1 MRVVQRGGLLLVVAL
16 AAVACAESPTSE
28 SSHEPSALIGPLCQL
43 GCVEQDPDPAAD
55 GYWLGGGITDVVCFN
70 GSQTDSDGD
79 GLSEFCERNLA
90 SAFAPELY
98 YKDYDEVGR
107 EPKWVARPLPDGT
120 VRIGYLLAY
129 YRDAGSSSFG
139 CTLPGAPSSC
149 YGHNGDSEAIA
160 LDVEYDEGTKHWKL
174 QEARY
179 SQHGDFVTYDAY
191 SCTFVY
197 NVGCLYLVYPDKD
210 RGYPRAYVAEG
221 KHANYATRS
230 ECNHGGFG
238 NSDTCT
244 SVNTAARVVAG
255 SSATNLGSRGVHS
268 AAQDCMVSSNP
279 SYIYYGAWRTECFW
293 TVKAFRGWIPD
304 TVGGASSSDYSGILG
319 DLGF

>member
-1 MRVVQRGGLLLVVAL
+1 M
-16 AAVACAESPTSE
+16 
-28 SSHEPSALIGPLCQL
+28 
-43 GCVEQDPDPAAD
+43 
-55 GYWLGGGITDVVCFN
+55 
-70 GSQTDSDGD
+70 
-79 GLSEFCERNLA
+79 
-90 SAFAPELY
+90 
-98 YKDYDEVGR
+98 
-107 EPKWVARPLPDGT
+107 
-120 VRIGYLLAY
+120 RIGYLLAY

-221 KHANYATRS
+221 KHANYATRVVQPRRVR
-230 ECNHGGFG
+230 ELGHLHVCKHGGSCRRGLVCNKPWQPGCALCRPGLHGQQQPIVHLLWSLADGVFLDRQG
-238 NSDTCT
+238 VSGVEYGHGWRGVLKRLLGHPRGSRLLIGRARGACGG
-244 SVNTAARVVAG
+244 SGPAAREG
-255 SSATNLGSRGVHS
+255 
-268 AAQDCMVSSNP
+268 
-279 SYIYYGAWRTECFW
+279 
-293 TVKAFRGWIPD
+293 
-304 TVGGASSSDYSGILG
+304 
-319 DLGF
+319 